1 MTINERVKYIRNSI
15 NLTQEEFGEKLTV
28 AQTYLSQIENG
39 DRDVTEKILKLICLQ
54 YNVNE
59 NWLRTGEGEIFN
71 KERENKICE
80 LLNEYDLGIY
90 GKKILEIYLSLDIN
104 QKKVINDFLKKFVD
118 EFQNSRKIN
127 CLIEIFRCCTH

>member
-118 EFQNSRKIN
+118 EFQKEQQEN
-127 CLIEIFRCCTH
+127 

>member
-118 EFQNSRKIN
+118 EFQKEQQENK
-127 CLIEIFRCCTH
+127 LFD

>member
-71 KERENKICE
+71 KERENKISE

-118 EFQNSRKIN
+118 EFQKEQQEN
-127 CLIEIFRCCTH
+127 